1 MPIRFRCPGCNQL
14 MGIARRK
21 AGTTVNCTACHSP
34 VTVPAEDDAPLTA
47 PGAVPIPDSSPPP
60 PPLPPRDV
68 FDRDDFDVIL
78 HREPAARAPAVA
90 TPPPPVREPRPDE
103 SLMLP
108 PQPAPAAGVVLS
120 PGWATVLT
128 VVLVLLLALSFV
140 AGVLVGRF
148 AL

>member
-1 MPIRFRCPGCNQL
+1 MPIRFRCPQCHQL

-21 AGTTVNCTACHSP
+21 AGTTVSCTACHSP
-34 VTVPAEDDAPLTA
+34 VTVPAEDDAPMTA
-47 PGAVPIPDSSPPP
+47 PIPAPDPPSPPP
-60 PPLPPRDV
+60 PPRDV

-78 HREPAARAPAVA
+78 QREPASRAPAVA
-90 TPPPPVREPRPDE
+90 TPPPPVRGPRPDE
-103 SLMLP
+103 SLMMP
-108 PQPAPAAGVVLS
+108 SQPAPAAGVVLS
-120 PGWATVLT
+120 PGWATTLT